1 MDNREK
7 IIRNVAMALST
18 EMNTELIQMV
28 QGLKRPI
35 HTDSAGRLQ
44 QIFLIVEWTYKM

>member
-18 EMNTELIQMV
+18 ENTRCNVLYICEQ
-28 QGLKRPI
+28 
-35 HTDSAGRLQ
+35 
-44 QIFLIVEWTYKM
+44 